1 LLTIIKTEIMI
12 KLKVWEKSESTGE
25 SVAVGTVNS
34 IAGKNGYYELTS
46 ERNFRSKSLVSLK
59 VVDKEGASELLICGQ
74 DISDDL
80 RGAKSEAEFN
90 AVLDEIGNCTVV
102 EKIMQARD
110 KKTRALLFDEDD
122 EPIMEEVYFVN
133 RSTKTDM
140 SNTRRTVTSTKE
152 KVPAERVFNWDARI
166 AGL

>member
-1 LLTIIKTEIMI
+1 MI

-25 SVAVGTVNS
+25 SVPVGTVNS
-34 IAGKNGYYELTS
+34 IAGKDGYYELTS
-46 ERNFRSKSLVSLK
+46 DRNLKSKSLVSVK
-59 VVDKEGASELLICGQ
+59 VVDKKGASALLICAQ

-80 RGAKSEAEFN
+80 RGARSEEEFN
-90 AVLDEIGNCTVV
+90 DVLDEIGNCQVV

-133 RSTKTDM
+133 RNVKTDM
-140 SNTRRTVTSTKE
+140 SSTRRTVTSTKE
-152 KVPAERVFNWDARI
+152 KAPAERVFNWDARI

>member
-1 LLTIIKTEIMI
+1 MI

-34 IAGKNGYYELTS
+34 IEGKNGQYELTS
-46 ERNFRSKSLVSLK
+46 ERNFKSKSLVSLK
-59 VVDKEGASELLICGQ
+59 VVDKEGASALLICAK

-80 RGAKSEAEFN
+80 RATKSLDELN
-90 AVLDEIGNCTVV
+90 DVLDEIGNCTVV

-110 KKTRALLFDEDD
+110 RKSGALLFDEDD
-122 EPIMEEVYFVN
+122 EPIMEEVYFIN
-133 RSTKTDM
+133 RTSGVDM
-140 SNTRRTVTSTKE
+140 STTRRTVSDVKE
-152 KVPAERVFNWDARI
+152 KAPVAKTFNWDARI